1 MFDLCL
7 VHSTAGGTSSITSS
21 STKPSDEECM
31 LTHWVAEKKERQLKH
46 KELDLALLFSIK
58 FYGKDYEVDSL
69 RTMLAALDTV
79 LREIKQEA
87 F

>member
-21 STKPSDEECM
+21 STKPSDEERV
-31 LTHWVAEKKERQLKH
+31 LTHWMAERKECQLK
-46 KELDLALLFSIK
+46 LDLALLFAIK
-58 FYGKDYEVDSL
+58 LYGKDYEVDSL

-79 LREIKQEA
+79 LREIKPEA